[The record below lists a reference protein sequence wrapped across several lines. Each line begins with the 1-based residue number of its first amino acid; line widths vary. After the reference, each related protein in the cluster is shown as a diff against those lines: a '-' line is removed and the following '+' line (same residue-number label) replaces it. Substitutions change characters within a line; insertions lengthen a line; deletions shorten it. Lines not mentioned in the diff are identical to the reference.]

1 MPRKRQT
8 EMRMIKTELSL
19 PQLAMVV
26 GTRGLLGAG
35 LGLLL
40 ADKLGTERRKG
51 VGWTLA
57 TIGVL
62 STIPLAVMVYRHR
75 MSAD

>member
-1 MPRKRQT
+1 
-8 EMRMIKTELSL
+8 MIKTELSL

-40 ADKLGTERRKG
+40 ADKLGAERRKG

-57 TIGVL
+57 AIGVL
-62 STIPLAVMVYRHR
+62 STIPLVMMVLRHR
-75 MSAD
+75 TR

>member
-1 MPRKRQT
+1 
-8 EMRMIKTELSL
+8 MIKTELSL

-62 STIPLAVMVYRHR
+62 TTIPLAVMVYRHR